1 MMGGQDIAQQ
11 RGENALKPRNTF
23 LLLVLNNSV
32 TLVMSHKFLQAQ
44 TSQKGTKMPSSK
56 EQHVCVCVCGFVC
69 VCAKSLQ
76 SCLSLCDPMNCSV
89 PGSSVHG
96 VHQARILH
104 WVAIPSSRGSS
115 QPTVPTCI
123 PYISCIG
130 MWVLYH

>member
-56 EQHVCVCVCGFVC
+56 EQHVCVCVSVCLCVC
-69 VCAKSLQ
+69 VCVCLWVWPVCFPIKGKAYCRVGELHVESIYILN
-76 SCLSLCDPMNCSV
+76 SCIV
-89 PGSSVHG
+89 P
-96 VHQARILH
+96 ADN
-104 WVAIPSSRGSS
+104 PK
-115 QPTVPTCI
+115 PTVPAN
-123 PYISCIG
+123 
-130 MWVLYH
+130 

>member
-56 EQHVCVCVCGFVC
+56 EQHVCVC
-69 VCAKSLQ
+69 AKSLQ
-76 SCLSLCDPMNCSV
+76 SCPTLCDPMDCSSL
-89 PGSSVHG
+89 GLTVHG
-96 VHQARILH
+96 ILQARILE
-104 WVAIPSSRGSS
+104 WVAIASSRGSS
-115 QPTVPTCI
+115 
-123 PYISCIG
+123 
-130 MWVLYH
+130 